1 MDENILNIWLE
12 ILYENSSNKKI
23 LFLKVNTGDTKN
35 FSESLNIFIRKDI
48 SIINIDILKEKNG
61 LEKIG
66 TNLIIISDSLEPIE
80 NMKLILNREIIYI
93 EDVNSINKL
102 VELLNNKSLDYYNEI
117 KYDFL
122 QKVNFEKLIKSNP
135 EDIEKF
141 VSNRLSLL
149 EKINCNFGNIDSNFL
164 EICLKNYNSKKL
176 LVASFA
182 QLLYRLANLDFIS
195 SAKKIGGKIRQI
207 VGVASNPVNSN
218 QLQGLNIRLS
228 LRNYRI
234 YDLNEKP
241 FVMDTKIDIAQ
252 KLVKLNLKG
261 LDVIKVAQITELP
274 LKKVEK
280 MYREAFIK

>member
-48 SIINIDILKEKNG
+48 SIINIDILKEKNW

-66 TNLIIISDSLEPIE
+66 ANLIIISDSLEPIE

-122 QKVNFEKLIKSNP
+122 QKVNFEKLINSNP
-135 EDIEKF
+135 EDIGKF
-141 VSNRLSLL
+141 VSDRLSLL

-176 LVASFA
+176 LLASFA
-182 QLLYRLANLDFIS
+182 QLLYKLANLDFIS

>member
-48 SIINIDILKEKNG
+48 SIINIDILKEKNW

-66 TNLIIISDSLEPIE
+66 ANLIIISDSLEPIE

-122 QKVNFEKLIKSNP
+122 QKVNFEKLINSNLD
-135 EDIEKF
+135 DIGKF
-141 VSNRLSLL
+141 VSDRLSLL

-176 LVASFA
+176 LLASFA

>member
-48 SIINIDILKEKNG
+48 SIINIDILKEKNW

-80 NMKLILNREIIYI
+80 NMKSILNKEIIYI

-176 LVASFA
+176 LLASFA
-182 QLLYRLANLDFIS
+182 QLLYKLANLDFIS

>member
-23 LFLKVNTGDTKN
+23 LFLKVNTGDTKI

-48 SIINIDILKEKNG
+48 SIINIDILKEKNW

-66 TNLIIISDSLEPIE
+66 ANLIIISDSLEPIE

-122 QKVNFEKLIKSNP
+122 QKVNFEKLINSNLD
-135 EDIEKF
+135 DIGKF
-141 VSNRLSLL
+141 VSDRLSLL
-149 EKINCNFGNIDSNFL
+149 EKINCKFGNIDSNFL

-207 VGVASNPVNSN
+207 VGVASKPVSSN

>member
-23 LFLKVNTGDTKN
+23 LFLKVNTGDTKI

-48 SIINIDILKEKNG
+48 SIINIDILKEKNW

-66 TNLIIISDSLEPIE
+66 ANLIIISDSLEPIE

-122 QKVNFEKLIKSNP
+122 QKVNFEKLINSNLD
-135 EDIEKF
+135 DIGKF
-141 VSNRLSLL
+141 VSDRLSLL

-176 LVASFA
+176 LLASFA
-182 QLLYRLANLDFIS
+182 QLLYKLANLDFIS

>member
-23 LFLKVNTGDTKN
+23 LFLKVNTGDTKI

-48 SIINIDILKEKNG
+48 SIINIDILKEKKG

-122 QKVNFEKLIKSNP
+122 QKVNFEKLINSNLD
-135 EDIEKF
+135 DIGKF
-141 VSNRLSLL
+141 VSDRLSLL

-176 LVASFA
+176 LLASFA
-182 QLLYRLANLDFIS
+182 QLLYKLANLDFIS

>member
-23 LFLKVNTGDTKN
+23 LFLKVNTGDTKI

-122 QKVNFEKLIKSNP
+122 QKVNFEKLINSNLD
-135 EDIEKF
+135 DIGKF
-141 VSNRLSLL
+141 VSDRLSLL

-207 VGVASNPVNSN
+207 VGVASKPVSSN

-241 FVMDTKIDIAQ
+241 FVMDTKIDIAK

-261 LDVIKVAQITELP
+261 LDVIKVAEITELP

>member
-23 LFLKVNTGDTKN
+23 LFLKVNTGDTKI

-48 SIINIDILKEKNG
+48 SIINIDILKEKNW

-66 TNLIIISDSLEPIE
+66 ANLIIISDSLEPIE

-122 QKVNFEKLIKSNP
+122 QKVNFEKLINSNLD
-135 EDIEKF
+135 DIGKF
-141 VSNRLSLL
+141 VSDRLSLL

-176 LVASFA
+176 LLASFA

-207 VGVASNPVNSN
+207 VGVASKPVSSN

>member
-1 MDENILNIWLE
+1 MDKNILNTWLE
-12 ILYENSSNKKI
+12 ILYENLSNKKI

-48 SIINIDILKEKNG
+48 SIINIDILKEKNW

-66 TNLIIISDSLEPIE
+66 ANLIIISDSLEPIE
-80 NMKLILNREIIYI
+80 DMKLILNKEIIYI

-122 QKVNFEKLIKSNP
+122 PKVDFEKLINSNP
-135 EDIEKF
+135 EDIGKF
-141 VSNRLSLL
+141 VSDRLSLL
-149 EKINCNFGNIDSNFL
+149 EKINCKFGNIDSNFL

-176 LVASFA
+176 LLASFA

>member
-1 MDENILNIWLE
+1 MDKNILNKCLDMV
-12 ILYENSSNKKI
+12 YKNSSNKKI

-176 LVASFA
+176 LLASFA
-182 QLLYRLANLDFIS
+182 QLLYKLANLDFIS

>member
-48 SIINIDILKEKNG
+48 SIINIDILKEKNW

-66 TNLIIISDSLEPIE
+66 ANLIIISDSLEPIE

-122 QKVNFEKLIKSNP
+122 QKVNFEKLINSNLD
-135 EDIEKF
+135 DIGKF
-141 VSNRLSLL
+141 VSDRLSLL

>member
-48 SIINIDILKEKNG
+48 SIINIDILKEKNW

-66 TNLIIISDSLEPIE
+66 ANLIIISDSLESIE

-176 LVASFA
+176 LLASFA
-182 QLLYRLANLDFIS
+182 QLLYKLANLDFIS

>member
-176 LVASFA
+176 LLASFA
-182 QLLYRLANLDFIS
+182 QLLYKLANLDFIS

>member
-48 SIINIDILKEKNG
+48 SIINIDILKEKNW

-66 TNLIIISDSLEPIE
+66 ANLIIISDSLEPIE
-80 NMKLILNREIIYI
+80 NMKLILNKEIIYI

-122 QKVNFEKLIKSNP
+122 QKVNFEKLINSNP
-135 EDIEKF
+135 EDIGKF
-141 VSNRLSLL
+141 VSDRLSLL

-176 LVASFA
+176 LLASFA
-182 QLLYRLANLDFIS
+182 QLLYKLANLDFIS

>member
-23 LFLKVNTGDTKN
+23 LFLKVNTGDTKI

-48 SIINIDILKEKNG
+48 SIINIDILKEKNR

-66 TNLIIISDSLEPIE
+66 ANLIIISDSLEPIE

-122 QKVNFEKLIKSNP
+122 QKVNFEKLINSNLD
-135 EDIEKF
+135 DIGKF
-141 VSNRLSLL
+141 VSDRLSLL

-176 LVASFA
+176 LLASFA
-182 QLLYRLANLDFIS
+182 QLLYKLANLDFIS

>member
-12 ILYENSSNKKI
+12 ILYENLSNKKI

-122 QKVNFEKLIKSNP
+122 QKVDFEKLINSNP
-135 EDIEKF
+135 EDIGKF
-141 VSNRLSLL
+141 VSDRLSLL
-149 EKINCNFGNIDSNFL
+149 EKINCKFGNIDSNFL

-176 LVASFA
+176 LLASFA
-182 QLLYRLANLDFIS
+182 QLLYKLANLDFIS

>member
-241 FVMDTKIDIAQ
+241 FVMDTKIDIAK

>member
-12 ILYENSSNKKI
+12 ILYENLSNKKI

-122 QKVNFEKLIKSNP
+122 QKVNFEKLINSNP
-135 EDIEKF
+135 EDIGKF
-141 VSNRLSLL
+141 VSDRLFLL
-149 EKINCNFGNIDSNFL
+149 EKINCKFGNIDSNFL

>member
-1 MDENILNIWLE
+1 M
-12 ILYENSSNKKI
+12 
-23 LFLKVNTGDTKN
+23 NTGDTKN

-176 LVASFA
+176 LLASFA

>member
-122 QKVNFEKLIKSNP
+122 QKVNFEKLINSNLD
-135 EDIEKF
+135 DIGKF
-141 VSNRLSLL
+141 VSDRLSLL

-176 LVASFA
+176 LLASFA

>member
-12 ILYENSSNKKI
+12 ILYENLSNKKI

-122 QKVNFEKLIKSNP
+122 QKVNFEKLINSNLD
-135 EDIEKF
+135 DIGKF
-141 VSNRLSLL
+141 VSDRLSLL

-176 LVASFA
+176 LLASFA
-182 QLLYRLANLDFIS
+182 QLLYRL
-195 SAKKIGGKIRQI
+195 
-207 VGVASNPVNSN
+207 
-218 QLQGLNIRLS
+218 
-228 LRNYRI
+228 
-234 YDLNEKP
+234 E
-241 FVMDTKIDIAQ
+241 
-252 KLVKLNLKG
+252 
-261 LDVIKVAQITELP
+261 
-274 LKKVEK
+274 
-280 MYREAFIK
+280 

>member
-122 QKVNFEKLIKSNP
+122 QKVNFEKLINSNLD
-135 EDIEKF
+135 DIGKF
-141 VSNRLSLL
+141 VSDRLSLL

>member
-122 QKVNFEKLIKSNP
+122 QKVNFEKLINSNLD
-135 EDIEKF
+135 DIGKF
-141 VSNRLSLL
+141 VSDRLSLL
-149 EKINCNFGNIDSNFL
+149 EKINCKFGNIDSNFL

>member
-23 LFLKVNTGDTKN
+23 LFLKVNTGDTKI

-48 SIINIDILKEKNG
+48 SIINIDILKEKNW

-66 TNLIIISDSLEPIE
+66 ANLIIISDSLEPIE
-80 NMKLILNREIIYI
+80 NMKLILNKEIIYI

-122 QKVNFEKLIKSNP
+122 QKVNFEKLINSNP
-135 EDIEKF
+135 EDIGKF
-141 VSNRLSLL
+141 VSDRLFLL

-176 LVASFA
+176 LLASFA

-207 VGVASNPVNSN
+207 VGVGSKPVSSN

>member
-23 LFLKVNTGDTKN
+23 LFLKVNTGDTKI

-122 QKVNFEKLIKSNP
+122 QKVNFEKLINSNLD
-135 EDIEKF
+135 DIGKF
-141 VSNRLSLL
+141 VSDRLSLL

-241 FVMDTKIDIAQ
+241 FVMDTKIDIAK

>member
-23 LFLKVNTGDTKN
+23 LFLKVNTGDTKI

-48 SIINIDILKEKNG
+48 SIINIDILKEKNW

-66 TNLIIISDSLEPIE
+66 ANLIIISDSLEPIE

-122 QKVNFEKLIKSNP
+122 QKVNFEKLINSNLD
-135 EDIEKF
+135 DIGKF
-141 VSNRLSLL
+141 VSDRLSLL

>member
-48 SIINIDILKEKNG
+48 SIINIDILKEKNW

-66 TNLIIISDSLEPIE
+66 ANLIIISDSLEPIE

-122 QKVNFEKLIKSNP
+122 QKVNFEKLINSNLD
-135 EDIEKF
+135 DIGKF
-141 VSNRLSLL
+141 VSDRLSLL

-176 LVASFA
+176 LLASFA
-182 QLLYRLANLDFIS
+182 QLLYKLANLDFIS

>member
-1 MDENILNIWLE
+1 MDENILNIWLQ
-12 ILYENSSNKKI
+12 ILYENLSNKKI

-48 SIINIDILKEKNG
+48 SIINIDILKEKNW

-66 TNLIIISDSLEPIE
+66 ANLIIISDSLEPIE

-149 EKINCNFGNIDSNFL
+149 EKINSYGAVEGRVSD
-164 EICLKNYNSKKL
+164 
-176 LVASFA
+176 
-182 QLLYRLANLDFIS
+182 
-195 SAKKIGGKIRQI
+195 
-207 VGVASNPVNSN
+207 VN
-218 QLQGLNIRLS
+218 GTPIRLS
-228 LRNYRI
+228 
-234 YDLNEKP
+234 DLLEQR
-241 FVMDTKIDIAQ
+241 AQ
-252 KLVKLNLKG
+252 LETEFFNDRKTLIQLTEQE
-261 LDVIKVAQITELP
+261 IKDSTFENFLFN
-274 LKKVEK
+274 
-280 MYREAFIK
+280 R

>member
-48 SIINIDILKEKNG
+48 SIINIDILKEKNW

-66 TNLIIISDSLEPIE
+66 ANLIIISDSLEPIE

-122 QKVNFEKLIKSNP
+122 QKVNFEKLINSNLD
-135 EDIEKF
+135 DIGKF
-141 VSNRLSLL
+141 VSDRLSLL

-207 VGVASNPVNSN
+207 VGVASKPVSSN

>member
-12 ILYENSSNKKI
+12 ILYENLSNKKI

-122 QKVNFEKLIKSNP
+122 QKVNFEKLINSNLD
-135 EDIEKF
+135 DIGKF
-141 VSNRLSLL
+141 VSDRLSLL

-176 LVASFA
+176 LLASFA

>member
-12 ILYENSSNKKI
+12 ILYENLSNKKI

-122 QKVNFEKLIKSNP
+122 QKVNFEKLINSNLD
-135 EDIEKF
+135 DIGKF
-141 VSNRLSLL
+141 VSDRLSLL

>member
-23 LFLKVNTGDTKN
+23 LFLKVNTGDTKI

-48 SIINIDILKEKNG
+48 SIINIDILKEKNW

-66 TNLIIISDSLEPIE
+66 ANLIIISDSLEPIE

-207 VGVASNPVNSN
+207 VGVASKPVSSN

-261 LDVIKVAQITELP
+261 LDVIKVAEITELP

>member
-23 LFLKVNTGDTKN
+23 LFLKVNTGDTKI

-48 SIINIDILKEKNG
+48 SIINIDILKEKNW

-66 TNLIIISDSLEPIE
+66 ANLIIISDSLEPIE

-176 LVASFA
+176 LLASFA
-182 QLLYRLANLDFIS
+182 QLLYKLANLDFIS